1 MKKQEFK
8 TTIKCSGC
16 VATVAPHLNK
26 AVGENN
32 WVVDINSADKILTV
46 TSDLSESEVI
56 ATVREAGYTAIPK

>member
-1 MKKQEFK
+1 MKMQEFK

-26 AVGENN
+26 VVGENN
-32 WVVDINSADKILTV
+32 WAVDTNSPDKTLTV

-56 ATVREAGYTAIPK
+56 AAVHEAGYTAIPK